1 MIKLEVICLFF
12 KMLVSLNV
20 KLQRAGCQ
28 YDEKNASSQSREDS
42 NERKQRVQK
51 GLVKV

>member
-28 YDEKNASSQSREDS
+28 YDEKNASSQSRHS
-42 NERKQRVQK
+42 NEHKKRVQK